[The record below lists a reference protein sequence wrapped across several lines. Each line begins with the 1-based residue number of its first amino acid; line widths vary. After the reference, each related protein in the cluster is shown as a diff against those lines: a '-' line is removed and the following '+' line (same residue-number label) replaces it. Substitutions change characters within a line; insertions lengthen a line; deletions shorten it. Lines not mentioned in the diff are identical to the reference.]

1 VLYSNGRLLGEPWFA
16 NFELRIA
23 NFLEQEKKDGLVVG
37 PSKVKERHKA
47 KGARHRAWR
56 NNCEF
61 RIAD

>member
-1 VLYSNGRLLGEPWFA
+1 MEKEIIA

-47 KGARHRAWR
+47 KGAGHKAWR
-56 NNCEF
+56 NNFEF